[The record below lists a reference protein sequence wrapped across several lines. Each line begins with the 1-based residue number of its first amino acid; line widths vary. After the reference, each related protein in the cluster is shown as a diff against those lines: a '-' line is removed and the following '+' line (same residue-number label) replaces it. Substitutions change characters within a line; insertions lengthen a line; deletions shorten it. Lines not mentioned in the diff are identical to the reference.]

1 MFYDAVEVAAVKI
14 AVSNVESLGIYSKD
28 VLIKS
33 IVWLRENYELS
44 GKILYL
50 EKAVWNIYAYLELGF
65 SYDDGREEFQKVATY
80 LHMDMERLF
89 PSRRWQRQ
97 RILLNKTNVR
107 NLLGRWNPV
116 LHSMKISEV
125 VTDILDKVSE
135 NKKGDYVYYCGK
147 ILEESENQ
155 KLWEHT
161 FRLSVRKDEAT
172 FYDINRSK
180 YYVFVWEEHRNDK
193 DRNCR

>member
-89 PSRRWQRQ
+89 PSGRWQRQ

-172 FYDINRSK
+172 FYDINRNK